1 MAAPQLF
8 LCADCIHPLLLS
20 QRGDAATVRQVLEAS
35 ISNLMMNQHERTPET
50 AQAIDNFLEVIGA
63 MLMRWCCSRALS
75 F

>member
-1 MAAPQLF
+1 M
-8 LCADCIHPLLLS
+8 
-20 QRGDAATVRQVLEAS
+20 RQVLEAS

-63 MLMRWCCSRALS
+63 MLMRWYRSRVLS